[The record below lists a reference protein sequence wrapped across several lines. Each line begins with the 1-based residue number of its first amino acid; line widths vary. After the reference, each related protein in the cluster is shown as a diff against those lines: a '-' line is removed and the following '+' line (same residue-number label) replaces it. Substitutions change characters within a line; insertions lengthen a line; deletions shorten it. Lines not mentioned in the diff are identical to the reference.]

1 MQARLS
7 AGGYSR
13 YLAGTSSAVASSLG
27 ETKRNDRCPV
37 DDDVWPS
44 CAEATWTMRCSN
56 VHRSAYC
63 LIVTLPFDVLAV
75 YQSAI
80 ARQVPFYFRLVVE
93 AGRAA
98 HCCMLR
104 QCMYESE
111 ARLRALLLPLLRV

>member
-1 MQARLS
+1 
-7 AGGYSR
+7 
-13 YLAGTSSAVASSLG
+13 
-27 ETKRNDRCPV
+27 
-37 DDDVWPS
+37 
-44 CAEATWTMRCSN
+44 MRCSN
-56 VHRSAYC
+56 VHRTAYC

-104 QCMYESE
+104 QFMYESE